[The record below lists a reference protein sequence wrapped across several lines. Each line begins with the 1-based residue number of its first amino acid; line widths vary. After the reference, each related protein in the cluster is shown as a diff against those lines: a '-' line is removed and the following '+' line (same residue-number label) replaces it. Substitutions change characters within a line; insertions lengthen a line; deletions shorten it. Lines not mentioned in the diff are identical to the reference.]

1 MTLYLH
7 ELKRGRVS
15 LCIWTAAI
23 SFMLG
28 ICVLIYPEMATQMGD
43 VSKMFADMGEFS
55 AAFGMDQ
62 LNFGEFMGYFSIE
75 CGNVLGIGGALFAAI
90 LGISALAKE
99 QKDGTAEFLL
109 THPINR
115 RRIITQKAAAV
126 VTQITL
132 LNLVVAGVILFAT
145 VAVDVTAD
153 YKILSLILFAY
164 YLLQLQIA
172 AMTFGLSALVKGS
185 GLGVGLGLSLL
196 FYFMN
201 IVANLTEQAEFLKYL
216 TPFGY
221 ADGAYVL
228 KQESLQAEYLAVGG
242 VMALAGLLT
251 AYAVYTKKDIA

>member
-1 MTLYLH
+1 MTLFLH
-7 ELKRGRVS
+7 ELKRGRLA

-28 ICVLIYPEMATQMGD
+28 VCVLIYPEMATQMGD
-43 VSKMFADMGEFS
+43 VSKMFADMGDFS

-62 LNFGEFMGYFSIE
+62 LNFGEFMGYFSVE
-75 CGNVLGIGGALFAAI
+75 CGNVLGIGGALFGGI

-109 THPINR
+109 THPVNR
-115 RRIITQKAAAV
+115 RVIITQKAGAVAA
-126 VTQITL
+126 QITL
-132 LNLVVAGVILFAT
+132 LNLAVAGVTLLA
-145 VAVDVTAD
+145 VLAVDVTAD
-153 YKILSLILFAY
+153 YNILFLLFLAY

-172 AMTFGLSALVKGS
+172 AVTFGISALVKGS
-185 GLGVGLGLSLL
+185 GLGIGLGLPLL

-221 ADGAYVL
+221 ADGAYVM
-228 KQESLQAEYLAVGG
+228 KHAALQGKYLAVGG
-242 VMALAGLLT
+242 VMTLVGLLI
-251 AYAVYTKKDIA
+251 AYGVYTKKDIA